1 MRKTRLLLIA
11 VLALWQAVAHAQT
24 GNDYLKAYAK
34 TDCTIP
40 FDVNAEGQAFNV
52 KWGMDAAW
60 DWNYNVNRGIAHIG
74 IGNMETGRISFQPND
89 LVIDNGDGTYSLTN
103 AQKQAL
109 QNRINLIKSTGT
121 TETNINCD
129 HEALNNRGGLANYR
143 GKPLEWYKLIKASVQ
158 YANEHGLKVV
168 SVSPFNEPDYGWNQ
182 FNGSEN
188 NGMRDFLEIA
198 KLIKADPFFDGIR
211 VCGGNTLNCDR
222 ALPWYNYLKDYIDE
236 GNTHQLAGIFD
247 TYAGFFAKVKADGK
261 VASADEM
268 HNVGEAMVALN
279 YGLDNG
285 IWWGFDSKARGQY
298 CIDTKHGVQLGYGED
313 RKHWTA
319 GSVLR
324 NNDTGEVHGFL
335 GSSERQANNSSYRFV
350 STTKDVYFNGYGPT
364 RQWTYTL
371 PGGTGYQ
378 AGQINAELLFDV
390 TWGADVAPSVIDGT
404 YIIMN
409 AASKT
414 VATLKGTPQAITC
427 TPRTDG
433 NSAQHWKVYPSYS
446 FGDCSYWFIDNADK
460 PAEHWNL
467 RDRNLNSGA
476 SVITYNAGHED
487 VEQWYLKY
495 AHDGY
500 YYIIARL
507 SNKYLYSSNG
517 TTVTCNNAPTEAT
530 SAEEHSKYLWR
541 FQPIDSKT
549 ETTAPAAPTQV
560 TAEPASCSITLK
572 WDAVSDDSKISY
584 TIIRGENGEWNTIGR
599 NIARTQFLDNN
610 AIAGHAYTYKVIA
623 VDYAGNR
630 SKPSEEVAC
639 QTLSEKRLIM
649 QLQFDES
656 LNDASDN
663 AFNATVPS
671 FPSYT
676 TLSNKFKSGTHGL
689 KLDGTSYV
697 MIPNAAVTHDEMT
710 IATWVNMTTTTS
722 WQRIFDFGSDTDH
735 YMFLTPK
742 NGNGKLS
749 FVMKNGGDEQVVETS
764 VTFGSSSTKHV
775 AVTIRSIED
784 GKSQVVVY
792 VNGEVV
798 GESADITIKPSDIAP
813 ALSYIGRSQ
822 YSNDP
827 MMSGYIDDFRIYNY
841 PLTAEEILAIQSDTE
856 SVSKDLEEEAAK
868 TLPVAWAWVDDTP
881 DAGNFFIYNGAYNTF
896 LAAPGITVSS
906 PIAAT
911 MFTLSASTGCT
922 IGYAEGSSIRYVYEK
937 NGTASW
943 GTANTNLWTI
953 EPQEEGGCFI
963 YHQDPGT
970 TLKRNRY
977 ISMSRGSVTYPY
989 NNFKDDQRTLTLISQ
1004 RQMDSYV
1011 ASFDEYVKTYESVA
1025 AYAREDLPDGLRE
1038 EIKSVAESCSTVSY
1052 LDVDDKLP
1060 ILYTLEA
1067 KCSSALN
1074 PSESKSMTH
1083 RIVNPTI
1090 MQEASATER
1099 PMGWSA
1105 DKHVTSNG
1113 QYTAG
1118 TGDSQLEATH
1128 TDDKLDAEYH
1138 QVVTRIPNGL
1148 YSVSAL
1154 CWQEKDGNATL
1165 FAESFEEVG
1174 TTMPVG
1180 EGASEATVTD
1190 KILVTNGEVKIGVKA
1205 SGSANRML
1213 ADNFELTY
1221 HGVPATLDYHQSAIA
1236 KLTVMAS
1243 SQMDKHCN
1251 KVELGAALAAA
1262 SEAIT
1267 STTDG
1272 DIIINA
1278 LCKAIENARISAAI
1292 HAEVKEHMDKMSKQV
1307 EGLDKYG
1314 RAKYAELVAD
1324 IISSYEAC
1332 TITNAEYCIR
1342 VMNESYV
1349 EAVKA
1354 QRVAGTDLSELL
1366 NFTNSGWTAAQG
1378 DGPNSYANTSTE
1390 TYSNDGFK
1398 AGKIIYQRIKNL
1410 IPGYYEVQFYAI
1422 ANFANHAW
1430 VGNLAYGEGIAQAY
1444 ANDATADLTIVR
1456 QTSCTP
1462 KSAATLQK
1470 ITAYVGQDGVLEF
1483 GIKNVKAG
1491 GNWSV
1496 VEAKSL
1502 IYAGSGSDEDDEDDE
1517 DDDPDGPD
1525 TAIQT
1530 IHGEVNAAVYSIDG
1544 TKLSAPK
1551 SGINILKLSNGKTR
1565 KIWVR

>member
-1 MRKTRLLLIA
+1 MA
-11 VLALWQAVAHAQT
+11 ALAFWQATAHAQT

-40 FDVNAEGQAFNV
+40 FDVNAEGKAFNV

-89 LVIDNGDGTYSLTN
+89 LVIDNGDGTYSLTR
-103 AQKQAL
+103 AQQTAL

-129 HEALNNRGGLANYR
+129 HEALNNRGGEANYR
-143 GKPLEWYKLIKASVQ
+143 GKPQEWYKLIKASVQ

-168 SVSPFNEPDYGWNQ
+168 SVSPFNEPDYGWKQ
-182 FNGSEN
+182 FNGSES
-188 NGMRDFLEIA
+188 NGMKDFLEIA

-222 ALPWYNYLKDYIDE
+222 ALPWYNYLKEYIDE
-236 GNTHQLAGIFD
+236 GNTHQLAGVFD
-247 TYAGFFAKVKADGK
+247 TYANFFAQVKKDGK

-324 NNDTGEVHGFL
+324 NNETGEVHGFL

-378 AGQINAELLFDV
+378 VGQINAELLFDV
-390 TWGADVAPSVIDGT
+390 TWGEDVAPGVIDGT

-427 TPRTDG
+427 SPRSAG
-433 NSAQHWKVYPSYS
+433 NTAQHWKVYPSYTA
-446 FGDCSYWFIDNADK
+446 GDCSYWFIDNAEK

-495 AHDGY
+495 ARDGY
-500 YYIIARL
+500 YYIISRL
-507 SNKYLYSSNG
+507 SNKYLYSNNG
-517 TTVTCNNAPTEAT
+517 STVTCNNAPTEET
-530 SAEEHSKYLWR
+530 SATEHSKYLWR

-549 ETTAPAAPTQV
+549 ETTAPASPAKV

-572 WDAVSDDSKISY
+572 WDAVSDDSAIRY
-584 TIIRGENGEWNTIGR
+584 TILRGENGEWNTIGR

-610 AIAGHAYTYKVIA
+610 AIAGHSYTYKVVA

-639 QTLSEKRLIM
+639 KTLDEKGLIM

-656 LNDASDN
+656 LNDVSAN
-663 AFNATVPS
+663 AFNAS
-671 FPSYT
+671 ASAFPAYS
-676 TLSNKFKSGTHGL
+676 TLTNKFKSGTHGL
-689 KLDGTSYV
+689 KLDGNYYV

-710 IATWVNMTTTTS
+710 IAAWVNMAATTA

-749 FVMKNGGDEQVVETS
+749 FVMKNGGDEEIVETS
-764 VTFGSSSTKHV
+764 VTFGTSNTKHV
-775 AVTIRSIED
+775 AVTIKTIEE

-798 GESADITIKPSDIAP
+798 GESNDITIKPSDIAP

-827 MMSGYIDDFRIYNY
+827 MMSGYIDDFRVYNY
-841 PLTAEEILAIQSDTE
+841 PLTAEEILAMQEDTE

-868 TLPVAWAWVDDTP
+868 TLPVAWEWVNDTP
-881 DAGNFFIYNGAYNTF
+881 DAGNFFIYNSAFCTF
-896 LAAPGITVSS
+896 LAAPGTTVSNPVS
-906 PIAAT
+906 AT
-911 MFTLSASTGCT
+911 MFTFSASTGST
-922 IGYAEGSSIRYVYEK
+922 ISYAEGSNIKYVYEK
-937 NGTASW
+937 SGNASW
-943 GTANTNLWTI
+943 GATNPNLWTI
-953 EPQEEGGCFI
+953 EPLEEGGCFI

-970 TLKRNRY
+970 TMKRNRY
-977 ISMSRGSVTYPY
+977 IGMSTGSVTYPY
-989 NNFKDDQRTLTLISQ
+989 NNFKDEQRTLTLISEK
-1004 RQMDSYV
+1004 QMDSYV
-1011 ASFDEYVKTYESVA
+1011 ASFDEYVKTYEAVT
-1025 AYAREDLPDGLRE
+1025 AYSSAEGMPNELIE
-1038 EIKSVAESCSTVSY
+1038 EIKATSESCSKVSY
-1052 LDVDDKLP
+1052 LDVEDKLP

-1067 KCSSALN
+1067 KCRSALN
-1074 PSESKSMTH
+1074 PSESESMTH
-1083 RIVNPTI
+1083 RIVNPNI
-1090 MQEASATER
+1090 IQDAEATDL
-1099 PMGWSA
+1099 PMGWSSN
-1105 DKHVTSNG
+1105 KHVTSNG
-1113 QYTAG
+1113 HYTAG
-1118 TGDSQLEATH
+1118 TSDSQLEATH
-1128 TDDKLDAEYH
+1128 TSDALDVEYH

-1154 CWQEKDGNATL
+1154 CWQEKEGNAAL
-1165 FAESFEEVG
+1165 FAETWKEVNAPM
-1174 TTMPVG
+1174 TVV
-1180 EGASEATVTD
+1180 EGDSIATD
-1190 KILVTNGEVKIGVKA
+1190 FILVTNGQIKIGVKA
-1205 SGSANRML
+1205 SGSANRMI

-1221 HGVPATLDYHQSAIA
+1221 HGVPQSLDYHNEGISMGVAEA
-1236 KLTVMAS
+1236 NKLMEE
-1243 SQMDKHCN
+1243 HCN
-1251 KVELGAALAAA
+1251 KTELQAVLASA
-1262 SEAIT
+1262 EAEIT
-1267 STTDG
+1267 STTQG
-1272 DIIINA
+1272 DMIINA
-1278 LCKAIENARISAAI
+1278 LYKAIENAHASVAI
-1292 HAEVKEHMDKMSKQV
+1292 HAEVKEHMDKMDKQV

-1314 RAKYAELVAD
+1314 KAKYAELVAD
-1324 IISSYEAC
+1324 IVSSYEAC

-1366 NFTNSGWTAAQG
+1366 NFTNAGWTAAQG

-1410 IPGYYEVQFYAI
+1410 IPGFYEVQFYAI

-1444 ANDATADLTIVR
+1444 ANDSVADLNVVR

-1462 KSAATLQK
+1462 KSNATLQK
-1470 ITAYVGQDGVLEF
+1470 ITAYVGENGTLEF
-1483 GIKNVKAG
+1483 GIKNIKAG

-1502 IYAGSGSDEDDEDDE
+1502 IYAGSGEEEGDEGDNGDGKE
-1517 DDDPDGPD
+1517 DDDPEGTGTSIHTILQGKNIDIYSADG
-1525 TAIQT
+1525 I
-1530 IHGEVNAAVYSIDG
+1530 
-1544 TKLSAPK
+1544 KLSAPIK
-1551 SGINILKLSNGKTR
+1551 GMNILKSDDGTTR
-1565 KIWVR
+1565 KVWIK